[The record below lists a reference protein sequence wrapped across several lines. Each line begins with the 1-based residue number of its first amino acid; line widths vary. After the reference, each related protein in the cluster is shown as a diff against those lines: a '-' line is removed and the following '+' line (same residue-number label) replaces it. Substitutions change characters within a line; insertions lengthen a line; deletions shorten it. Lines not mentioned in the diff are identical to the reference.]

1 MYHALVKL
9 MNGEELLTKVINDDG
24 SHWTFEDPVLMY
36 RHIAPDG
43 MTWIQCSHWLLF
55 NTVSIVRVHKDKV
68 LTVVDDLHD
77 NVVANY
83 EHFLKEGYVEMNQ
96 RHKIEQQRWQ
106 ERQQE
111 AVQQIMGGGA
121 NTTYH

>member
-55 NTVSIVRVHKDKV
+55 NAVSIVRVHKDKV

>member
-1 MYHALVKL
+1 
-9 MNGEELLTKVINDDG
+9 MNGEELLTKVINYDG

-55 NTVSIVRVHKDKV
+55 NAVSIVRIHKDKV

>member
-55 NTVSIVRVHKDKV
+55 NAVSIVRVHKDKV

-96 RHKIEQQRWQ
+96 RHKIKPD
-106 ERQQE
+106 
-111 AVQQIMGGGA
+111 A
-121 NTTYH
+121 

>member
-55 NTVSIVRVHKDKV
+55 NAVSIVRIHKDKV
-68 LTVVDDLHD
+68 LTVVGDLHD

-96 RHKIEQQRWQ
+96 RHKVEQQRWQ

>member
-55 NTVSIVRVHKDKV
+55 NAVSIVRIHKDKV